1 MATVKAKVDCFI
13 DNGYRNAGTT
23 FQYDGPRLDE
33 LLEYADEPRTKLRLA
48 EVDSDSVEADVA
60 PRRRPG
66 RPRKEA
72 SNSGD
77 E

>member
-33 LLEYADEPRTKLRLA
+33 LLEYTDEPRTKQRLA
-48 EVDSDSVEADVA
+48 DVNLDSVEADVA

-72 SNSGD
+72 ASSGD